1 MCENYF
7 SAIIDITIFE
17 VLFKRR
23 ITLILKFTE
32 AETLVTP
39 TVNGKKQNWN
49 AQLLVMNPLEIC

>member
-1 MCENYF
+1 MCENYL

-17 VLFKRR
+17 VLFKLR

-39 TVNGKKQNWN
+39 TVNGKKQN
-49 AQLLVMNPLEIC
+49 